1 MRSRFSKDLH
11 SSQPAPLVQVRYGI
25 CSLGV
30 TSLSMPPTSRDRRC
44 CPYIHQLSVPSS
56 VLHPCWRAFLLSLHP
71 VYCCT
76 SQGAGMSLAWRVIFV
91 LIWSSSRGSCSVMG
105 ELQSQELLGG
115 MSRMPASLFSLL
127 CSYFCL
133 S

>member
-1 MRSRFSKDLH
+1 
-11 SSQPAPLVQVRYGI
+11 
-25 CSLGV
+25 
-30 TSLSMPPTSRDRRC
+30 
-44 CPYIHQLSVPSS
+44 
-56 VLHPCWRAFLLSLHP
+56 
-71 VYCCT
+71 
-76 SQGAGMSLAWRVIFV
+76 MSLAWRVIFV